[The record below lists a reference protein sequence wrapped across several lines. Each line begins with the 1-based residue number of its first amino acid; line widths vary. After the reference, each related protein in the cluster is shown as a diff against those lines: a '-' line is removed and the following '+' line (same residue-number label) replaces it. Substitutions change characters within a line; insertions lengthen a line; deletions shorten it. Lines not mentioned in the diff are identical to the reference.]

1 MELHLPFMNVR
12 NFIHCILIACLFNIQ
27 KTKAQDYEVQSAL
40 YNVIGGAV
48 TGGIGAVINRKEGE
62 KWTTA
67 LLKGCGGGAAGGGIM
82 YLGKKVNF
90 LIVAKNDISY
100 AWLSRFVFSAG
111 NSLVENAAG
120 GLSLVNRF
128 HFDVGFV
135 RLNFY
140 PAKMKI
146 EPKIMPGALGGIIFT
161 AFYGRFDGVSTLRS
175 GTVVFR
181 TREISYAPYLVGS
194 TTGNGFLLADTIY
207 GKGYYF
213 NEIFAHEMV
222 HTFQFSE
229 FSGVNYFFQNK
240 KEQWR
245 ANSATFAKMEKWIHA
260 DLNYAV
266 FMLNYF
272 VVQGGFERSLYCKN
286 FLENEAEWLS
296 THRVSCPE
304 PSMKH

>member
-1 MELHLPFMNVR
+1 M
-12 NFIHCILIACLFNIQ
+12 
-27 KTKAQDYEVQSAL
+27 

-48 TGGIGAVINRKEGE
+48 TGGIGALINRKEGR
-62 KWTTA
+62 KWAKA
-67 LLKGCGGGAAGGGIM
+67 LLKGFGGGAAGGGIM
-82 YLGKKVNF
+82 YLGKKANF
-90 LIVAKNDISY
+90 LIVKKNDISY
-100 AWLSRFVFSAG
+100 AWLSRLVFSAG
-111 NSLVENAAG
+111 NSVIENAAA
-120 GLSLVNRF
+120 GLHLTDRF

-135 RLNFY
+135 RLDFY
-140 PAKMKI
+140 PAKLKL

-161 AFYGRFDGVSTLRS
+161 AFNGRFDAISTLRS
-175 GTVVFR
+175 GTVIFR
-181 TREISYAPYLVGS
+181 TKAISYAPYLVGS
-194 TTGNGFLLADTIY
+194 TTGSGFLLADTVY

-222 HTFQFSE
+222 HVFQFSE
-229 FSGVNYFFQNK
+229 HSGVNYFFQNK

-245 ANSATFAKMEKWIHA
+245 ANSVTFARTEKWVHV
-260 DLNYAV
+260 DLNYPV

-304 PSMKH
+304 PSMSH